1 MIHHGSEVTLHF
13 SLALP
18 NGNIIDQTPS
28 KQPATLVTGDG
39 SLPSSFEQ
47 VLFGMNAGEQ
57 RSVLM
62 PPEAA
67 FGHTNPNSIQV
78 LPRQYFDAS
87 TTLTAGMMMT
97 FNDVANSEIIGVI
110 QQSTEHEV
118 TVNFNHPL
126 AGQALQFSIEI
137 ITINNPK

>member
-13 SLALP
+13 SLTLP

-28 KQPATLVTGDG
+28 NQPATLVIGDG

-87 TTLTAGMMMT
+87 TTLTAGMMT

>member
-13 SLALP
+13 SLTLP

-28 KQPATLVTGDG
+28 NQPATLVIGDG

-47 VLFGMNAGEQ
+47 ILFGMNAGEQ

-87 TTLTAGMMMT
+87 TTLTAGMMT